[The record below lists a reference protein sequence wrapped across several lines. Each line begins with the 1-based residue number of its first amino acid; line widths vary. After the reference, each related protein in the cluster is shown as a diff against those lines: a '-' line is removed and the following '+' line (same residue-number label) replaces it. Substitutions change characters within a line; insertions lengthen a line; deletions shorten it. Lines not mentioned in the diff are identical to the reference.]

1 MAEKGLNTGCSIFGV
16 GVVISKIRKIAD
28 AEDASDYPGATTF
41 DIVGWEG

>member
-1 MAEKGLNTGCSIFGV
+1 MAEKGPKTGYSIFSGGGV
-16 GVVISKIRKIAD
+16 ILKIRKIAD

>member
-1 MAEKGLNTGCSIFGV
+1 MIL
-16 GVVISKIRKIAD
+16 KIRKIED